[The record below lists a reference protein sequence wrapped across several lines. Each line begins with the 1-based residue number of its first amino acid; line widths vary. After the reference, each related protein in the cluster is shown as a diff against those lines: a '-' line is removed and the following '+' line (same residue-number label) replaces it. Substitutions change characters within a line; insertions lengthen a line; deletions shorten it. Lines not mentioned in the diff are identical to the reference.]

1 MTRWIKRTSNKQL
14 LTRVWFVKINLEKK
28 KWKKTVQYL
37 GLSALTA
44 KGLGSNCGQGTKIP
58 QAASCSTKT
67 GKKKK
72 THLVHVSAFN

>member
-1 MTRWIKRTSNKQL
+1 M
-14 LTRVWFVKINLEKK
+14 
-28 KWKKTVQYL
+28 TVQYL

-44 KGLGSNCGQGTKIP
+44 KGLGSNSGQGTKIP